1 MFASQVQI
9 AENGM
14 AQRQYKATMGNK
26 FSSKTEALTSE
37 STPVDFSWYHLLFLT
52 HKTQN

>member
-26 FSSKTEALTSE
+26 FPSKTEALTSE
-37 STPVDFSWYHLLFLT
+37 STLSTSVDTTFFS
-52 HKTQN
+52 

>member
-1 MFASQVQI
+1 MFASHVQI

-14 AQRQYKATMGNK
+14 AQRQYKATMDNK
-26 FSSKTEALTSE
+26 FPSKPKAFTSE
-37 STPVDFSWYHLLFLT
+37 STPVDFSWYHLFFLT